1 MKKSEL
7 RKLIRETIKE
17 QFQPPSMYFSGWT
30 EACTPGPNCVEP
42 TLQAIEG
49 ALGDDINFLRLK
61 CPSGFRFQNE
71 ASPSFNMYTSNPPAG
86 FMAPISYC
94 VPAVSGVGD
103 VCEDFNQ
110 LSPEQQQ
117 QLCLAYNN
125 LTTSNPS
132 LEAIGENCCNNVI
145 PNVPSQGEGT
155 GSMSVTG
162 SMASMPQL
170 KPQNRQR

>member
-86 FMAPISYC
+86 FLAPISYC

-132 LEAIGENCCNNVI
+132 LEAIGEN
-145 PNVPSQGEGT
+145 
-155 GSMSVTG
+155 
-162 SMASMPQL
+162 
-170 KPQNRQR
+170 